1 MMRRLVC
8 GLIISAILC
17 MPTLALAAE
26 PKVDSISAASNSYY
40 GGLKGE
46 ELLKGIKEKKF
57 AIVVSTVNADGS
69 PNAAVIDVS
78 VADSK
83 TLMFRAANQTGQN
96 VRERKLAVITAY
108 LYDSEKGTNSGAR
121 IICKYI
127 TDATQ
132 VQKLLK
138 QTNAKADTI
147 FMEIVKV
154 LPLG

>member
-1 MMRRLVC
+1 MQRLVC
-8 GLIISAILC
+8 CFIVSLILLLPA
-17 MPTLALAAE
+17 LAMAAE
-26 PKVDSISAASNSYY
+26 PKVDSISAASSSYY

-46 ELLKGIKEKKF
+46 ELLKGIQEKKF

-83 TLMFRAANQTGQN
+83 TLMFRAANQTGEN
-96 VRERKLAVITAY
+96 VKARKLAVITAY
-108 LYDSEKGTNSGAR
+108 LYDSEKGTNTGAR
-121 IICKYI
+121 IIVKYI
-127 TDATQ
+127 TDTNQ
-132 VQKLLK
+132 IQKLLK
-138 QTNAKADTI
+138 QTKARPDTI